1 MSNPYEGDSNSQNTP
16 GLTGT
21 NSAGGIG
28 VLGDSGQF
36 EGVRGFSHNPSHAGV
51 VGISDKSGGNGVY
64 GTCDDGQGGAP
75 GKGVWGLDTS
85 NSGGIGV
92 AGESKHGEGVRG
104 VSHNPNHAGVVGIN
118 DGNGDAVYG
127 TSTAGRGV
135 VGHSDSFDGVWGETH
150 NPNAAAVSGRNLN
163 ADGTINNAGLAG
175 FFGGNV
181 NVTGD
186 ITLTGGDCAENFNIA
201 GAQQIEPGT
210 VMVIDDTG
218 ALQQSEQ
225 AYDKRVA
232 GVISGAGGYKA
243 GIILDKQQ
251 SEVGRAPVALV
262 GKVYC
267 KVDASYE
274 PVEVGDL
281 LTTSPT
287 TGHAM

>member
-75 GKGVWGLDTS
+75 GKGVWG
-85 NSGGIGV
+85 
-92 AGESKHGEGVRG
+92 

-150 NPNAAAVSGRNLN
+150 
-163 ADGTINNAGLAG
+163 
-175 FFGGNV
+175 
-181 NVTGD
+181 
-186 ITLTGGDCAENFNIA
+186 
-201 GAQQIEPGT
+201 
-210 VMVIDDTG
+210 
-218 ALQQSEQ
+218 
-225 AYDKRVA
+225 
-232 GVISGAGGYKA
+232 
-243 GIILDKQQ
+243 
-251 SEVGRAPVALV
+251 
-262 GKVYC
+262 
-267 KVDASYE
+267 
-274 PVEVGDL
+274 
-281 LTTSPT
+281 
-287 TGHAM
+287 